1 VLASIVKFSGRS
13 SSDFLPPS
21 PPTQKATARQD
32 QAWETSTGD
41 GAGDGRCNA
50 SPFEHNEVTRHS
62 LLDEKNLDFP
72 EPQRIHFT
80 LSRFDNGAETLSRP
94 MCAEGVL

>member
-1 VLASIVKFSGRS
+1 MASGGVGSAQVPQWEREVPVVRDRGRVRPDQCHLARTLALGAETLA
-13 SSDFLPPS
+13 LPLR
-21 PPTQKATARQD
+21 PPHPVGAPRQL
-32 QAWETSTGD
+32 G
-41 GAGDGRCNA
+41 
-50 SPFEHNEVTRHS
+50 
-62 LLDEKNLDFP
+62 LDFP

>member
-1 VLASIVKFSGRS
+1 MKRREFITLLGGAAVSGNRA
-13 SSDFLPPS
+13 P
-21 PPTQKATARQD
+21 RQL
-32 QAWETSTGD
+32 G
-41 GAGDGRCNA
+41 
-50 SPFEHNEVTRHS
+50 
-62 LLDEKNLDFP
+62 LDFP